1 MIKLGEIYQN
11 ETSYGLVVNAGEK
24 KFALVDITPNGRYF
38 ISTAPR
44 GLIYQP
50 VQTRTELAKILHK
63 NGWRR
68 LCHIYDALYTRPDS
82 AVIRDFEGWV

>member
-38 ISTAPR
+38 ISTGPR
-44 GLIYQP
+44 GLI
-50 VQTRTELAKILHK
+50 
-63 NGWRR
+63 
-68 LCHIYDALYTRPDS
+68 
-82 AVIRDFEGWV
+82 